1 VAYVSDGGIKQ
12 WPEDER
18 PREKL
23 LKKGAAALSDAELL
37 ALLLRTGD
45 AAAGKSAIDLG
56 RELLT
61 RCDGS
66 LRSLAQ
72 AELAELQQI
81 KGLGLA
87 KAASLKAAFTLA
99 ARFQARP
106 LVALDRFTS
115 PAQIFDYFHH
125 ELRDARKEQ
134 FLVLLLDGKNRITRK
149 VTVSEG
155 SLNQSIVH
163 PREVF
168 APAVRESAAAVLFV
182 HNHPSGDTAPSR
194 EDCEITR
201 RLKEAGELLGIR
213 VLDHVIIGDGSYY
226 SFTESGLL

>member
-1 VAYVSDGGIKQ
+1 MSNGAIKD
-12 WPEDER
+12 WPADER

-45 AAAGKSAIDLG
+45 ATAGKSAIDLG
-56 RELLT
+56 RELLS
-61 RCDGS
+61 RFDGS
-66 LRSLAQ
+66 LRSLGQ
-72 AELAELQQI
+72 AELNELQQI

-87 KAASLKAAFTLA
+87 KTASLKAAFALA

-106 LVALDRFTS
+106 LVTLDRFTS
-115 PAQIFDYFHH
+115 PAQVFEYFHH

-134 FLVLLLDGKNRITRK
+134 FLVLLLDGKNRITRR
-149 VTVSEG
+149 VAVSEG

-168 APAVRESAAAVLFV
+168 APAVRESAAAVIFV
-182 HNHPSGDTAPSR
+182 HNHPSGDPSPSR

-213 VLDHVIIGDGSYY
+213 VLDHVIVGDGSYY
-226 SFTESGLL
+226 SFTESGVL

>member
-1 VAYVSDGGIKQ
+1 MSSGAIKA
-12 WPEDER
+12 WPADER

-23 LKKGAAALSDAELL
+23 HRRGAGALSDAELL
-37 ALLLRTGD
+37 ALVLRTGD

-56 RELLT
+56 RELLA
-61 RCDGS
+61 RFDGS
-66 LRSLAQ
+66 LRRLAQ
-72 AELAELQQI
+72 AELNELQQI

-106 LVALDRFTS
+106 LVALDRFTAPS
-115 PAQIFDYFHH
+115 QIFDYFHH
-125 ELRDARKEQ
+125 ELRDARTEQ
-134 FLVLLLDGKNRITRK
+134 FLVLLLDGKNRISRRLRI
-149 VTVSEG
+149 SEG
-155 SLNQSIVH
+155 SLSQSIVH

-168 APAVRESAAAVLFV
+168 APAVRESAAAVIFV
-182 HNHPSGDTAPSR
+182 HNHPSGDPAPSG
-194 EDCEITR
+194 EDREITR